1 MANEMPDDEIGT
13 ELPENT
19 HERLAALTRMVI
31 FAREDALEVGAEFP
45 AHCLDV
51 AVAAL
56 LDEMRHRGIA
66 FTVADFMAPEQPAEQ
81 SHMN

>member
-1 MANEMPDDEIGT
+1 MANEFLDDRIGGAVEDT
-13 ELPENT
+13 L

-56 LDEMRHRGIA
+56 IDEMRHRGIP
-66 FTVADFMAPEQPAEQ
+66 FTVADFMTADQPAE
-81 SHMN
+81 SNHMN